1 MADFPLDCTNDLVSR
16 VLARLGGDGHAMPSN
31 RSQATTKASGVEGR
45 CKSSLWTSLGGESR
59 DTRLDGPLSQAGV
72 NGTTVNTILEWP
84 GTSRTPLE
92 PPCPAVLDVG
102 KNPLSLFLC
111 FLRGT
116 GSGTGAALARNLLV
130 LLTHD
135 GAEGLWPRNPSLVLD
150 ASSLLTKA
158 DILSVGSSGPCVG
171 R

>member
-1 MADFPLDCTNDLVSR
+1 M
-16 VLARLGGDGHAMPSN
+16 
-31 RSQATTKASGVEGR
+31 EGR

-102 KNPLSLFLC
+102 KNPVPFSLL
-111 FLRGT
+111 LARN
-116 GSGTGAALARNLLV
+116 GSGTGAALASNLLV
-130 LLTHD
+130 QLTHD

-158 DILSVGSSGPCVG
+158 DVLSVSSTGPCVG